1 MTYSTN
7 QQLEAMIQQAVLS
20 IEEGRP
26 LPCLTPMIK
35 NQLTM
40 ILLASSKHSETRYQP
55 GNKLVTYNGISQ
67 DGTPIQETW
76 GGGSAII
83 SENSVILRNAQP
95 IKYPQGHPLAG
106 TEVRGSYKEDGTFE
120 VDQNGLTVLY
130 NEYVSDVKYV
140 KGAYGIEANEQW
152 QSGLKLQ
159 PSYVLQIPLSVGKA
173 AIVTKSGV
181 EINLSGWDYV
191 VIEAKKGKVL
201 SVHGC
206 ERSWLKSTYVL
217 LETHIQSLLE
227 KTRGE

>member
-1 MTYSTN
+1 
-7 QQLEAMIQQAVLS
+7 
-20 IEEGRP
+20 
-26 LPCLTPMIK
+26 
-35 NQLTM
+35 
-40 ILLASSKHSETRYQP
+40 
-55 GNKLVTYNGISQ
+55 
-67 DGTPIQETW
+67 
-76 GGGSAII
+76 
-83 SENSVILRNAQP
+83 
-95 IKYPQGHPLAG
+95 
-106 TEVRGSYKEDGTFE
+106 
-120 VDQNGLTVLY
+120 
-130 NEYVSDVKYV
+130 
-140 KGAYGIEANEQW
+140 
-152 QSGLKLQ
+152 LKLQ